1 MEAYM
6 KYLEN
11 LKVIDGEIGNTKYSL
26 HYRVMGG
33 KTSSSGGLVELLV
46 QNWNQLIPFFKR
58 LEYVTEE

>member
-33 KTSSSGGLVELLV
+33 KTSSSGGLVELNGIEPLTSS
-46 QNWNQLIPFFKR
+46 LPAR
-58 LEYVTEE
+58 RSPS